1 MAEFRRVLITGG
13 AGFIG
18 SNYVRYALHHHP
30 DWKIAVL
37 DKLTYAGN
45 ADDLRKAEERVAFI
59 HGDICNSGDVRRA
72 VAGTDAVV
80 NFAAE
85 SHVDRSLLNARPFVR
100 TNIEG
105 THVLLTEALRTG
117 TRRFLQVSTDE
128 VYGDISGTARRSLET
143 DALYPRSPY
152 AATKAAAEHLV
163 FSYGASYGL
172 DVVITRGSNT
182 YGPYQY
188 PEKIIPLFVTN
199 ALEDRPLPVYGDG
212 GAVRDYLHAEDHCR
226 GIDLVLHEGMRRE
239 AYNLGARLEV
249 SGIQVAERI
258 LDLLGKPRT
267 LIQFVAD
274 RPGHDYRYSVDPSK
288 AEALGWTRRWDFSD
302 GLAQT
307 VAWYVDRQEWWRRTK
322 RGQEFRRYDRVW
334 YGERLPMTS
343 RRTQ

>member
-30 DWKIAVL
+30 DWKVAVL

-45 ADDLRKAEERVAFI
+45 ADDMRKAGERVSFI
-59 HGDICNSGDVRRA
+59 HGDICNSGDVRKA

-100 TNIEG
+100 TNVEG
-105 THVLLTEALRTG
+105 THVLLTEALRAG

-128 VYGDISGTARRSLET
+128 VYGDVSGTVRHSLET
-143 DALYPRSPY
+143 DALSPRSPY

-163 FSYGASYGL
+163 FSYGTSHGL

-199 ALEDRPLPVYGDG
+199 ALEDRSLPVYGDG
-212 GAVRDYLHAEDHCR
+212 SAVRDYLHAEDHCR
-226 GIDLVLHEGMRRE
+226 GIDLVLHEGRGRE

-249 SGIQVAERI
+249 SGIEVAERV

-288 AEALGWTRRWDFSD
+288 AEALGWTRRWDFLD

-307 VAWYVDRQEWWRRTK
+307 VAWYVGRREWWWRTK
-322 RGQEFRRYDRVW
+322 RGQEFRRYDRAW
-334 YGERLPMTS
+334 YGERLPVPS
-343 RRTQ
+343 RRTP